1 MNADCQLRSAS
12 LAAGYARVSAYGK
25 RMKTSS
31 PWIAIVIGCIGAI
44 CGIASLIWT
53 FYVYQREQPQF
64 IIDCPLDFDKPGL
77 SMGRGIPSN
86 VYVYDN
92 RIGGVT
98 VPCTVIN
105 TGEKRELIR
114 RIDSTLSFTEMPMAF
129 FKMSGPI
136 SVEGKSAVS
145 INLYYPFDWGQVRS
159 NSARMKITFTTTAGQ
174 FSLNKDIVIYPK
186 Y

>member
-1 MNADCQLRSAS
+1 
-12 LAAGYARVSAYGK
+12 
-25 RMKTSS
+25 MKTPSS
-31 PWIAIVIGCIGAI
+31 WIAVGIGCIGAI

-114 RIDSTLSFTEMPMAF
+114 RIDSTLSFTVW
-129 FKMSGPI
+129 I
-136 SVEGKSAVS
+136 
-145 INLYYPFDWGQVRS
+145 IWGQ
-159 NSARMKITFTTTAGQ
+159 IFILDIAGWIRTSMRFLLKQ
-174 FSLNKDIVIYPK
+174 TERKVKDKDLTPMLL
-186 Y
+186 